1 MVYIDAYNMKEAHNR
16 KLLELA
22 KLDFNI
28 VQSVHQRDL
37 KDMSRYNSQ
46 HVPIILHIVHTKF
59 ILPIYIAF
67 CPYPETNFSA
77 ENESNYSNNF

>member
-22 KLDFNI
+22 NEGS
-28 VQSVHQRDL
+28 SVHQRDL